1 MVAHF
6 AAAQVLRVVGWL
18 MEKIDWGLV
27 AVVAAAS
34 QNEWVWS
41 LQVEDHDRGCLL
53 VVECD
58 LWLSSSIAG

>member
-1 MVAHF
+1 MVAYF
-6 AAAQVLRVVGWL
+6 AAAQVLSVVGWL
-18 MEKIDWGLV
+18 MEKIDWGLM
-27 AVVAAAS
+27 AAVAAA